1 MRKPWIIILTITLA
15 TILVPITFFIAVYK
29 GAFGH
34 LQTIEELQNYKNASA
49 SVVFSS
55 DSMIIGKY
63 FSENR
68 TKISYNQIPIHLI
81 NALVATEDARFFD
94 HEGIDSRSLLRVLFK
109 TVLFKNRSSGGGST
123 ITQQLAKNMYGR
135 GNFGL
140 LTILINKSKE
150 AFLAH
155 RLEKAFSK
163 EDILT
168 LYLNTVSFGEN
179 VYGIEAAAARYFN
192 KKVELLKI
200 EESTVLVGIL
210 KANNFYNPRLHP
222 ENAKNRRN
230 IVLNQMKKYNYI
242 KLSEADSL
250 SKLPLLQKYS
260 NIEYEGPADYF
271 LYQVKNEAKQ
281 ILQKIY
287 SETGKEWNIEEDGLI
302 ITTTLNLTLQNY
314 ANRSFHDHLSI
325 MQKRLNSQYQS
336 TSGKKIIGDLAAKEL
351 KRLDLTDRAT
361 EVSYQKIFDWNGSV
375 TDSISVIDS
384 LRNTVKLLQAGLL
397 AIDPVTGAVKTWV
410 GGIDFKTQPYD
421 QILARRQ
428 LASTFKPILYSV
440 ALEDGMN
447 PCEYLDND
455 SIILSGIED
464 WSPENFDH
472 SHGGKY
478 SLAGALIKSM
488 NIPTFNLFLK
498 VGFDNLDSLWK
509 RMGFSFTLDNT
520 PSLAMGTAEAS
531 IREVAIAFS
540 SFANGGY
547 KITPQTLVSIKT
559 HEGELIWQNEPG
571 ETGNR
576 ILSERTTRLISA
588 ILQKAIREGTGSSM
602 SSVYGVTLPLA
613 GKTGTSQSYADA
625 WFTAFNPSLV
635 IVSRVGASSP
645 VIHFNNGSDGSGSTL
660 ALPLVAMTL
669 KKLQMNSHLTLQL
682 ISSFPELPPELSD
695 ELNCP
700 DFKEKSF
707 LDKFIDNFKKDR
719 ISSRKGVLKDGQKKK
734 SFFKRLFGKKDK

>member
-135 GNFGL
+135 ENFGL

-242 KLSEADSL
+242 KVSEADSL

>member
-1 MRKPWIIILTITLA
+1 MRKRWIIILTITLV

-68 TKISYNQIPIHLI
+68 TKISYSQIPIHLI

-140 LTILINKSKE
+140 LTILINKTKE

-200 EESTVLVGIL
+200 EESSVLIGIL

-242 KLSEADSL
+242 KVSEADSL

-271 LYQVKNEAKQ
+271 LYQVKNDAKQ

-314 ANRSFHDHLSI
+314 ATRSFHDHLSI

-660 ALPLVAMTL
+660 ALPLVALTL
-669 KKLQMNSHLTLQL
+669 KKLQLNSHLTLQL

-719 ISSRKGVLKDGQKKK
+719 ISSRKGVFKDGQKKK

>member
-150 AFLAH
+150 ALLAH

-547 KITPQTLVSIKT
+547 KISPQTLVSIKT